1 MSPPDDDSASS
12 APTSS
17 SRPEADSH
25 EADSHEADPLLALL
39 AHAPDILTP
48 EALALRAGDRIG
60 HYEVEAPLGRG
71 GMGVVYRARDTRL
84 RRTVALKLLS
94 LRDSA
99 WRARLLHEARAAAS
113 VHHPCI
119 ATVYSVEEVDG
130 WAFLTMEL
138 VEGEPLSGVLS
149 RRRPPLEEARALAQQ
164 VAEALA
170 AAHAAG
176 VVHRDLKPANVLVR
190 PDGQVKLLDFGL
202 ARFVHGPA
210 GDEHGPGE
218 ELPGTVAGTPPY
230 MSPEQRRGEPAGPPS
245 DVFSFGLVL
254 YELLTGRPPEGGR
267 PAAPGAHALSPA
279 ARASLAAATSPPLA
293 RVVERCL
300 WSAPAARFPHAG
312 ELASALRATWPV
324 SPPARRWPWPL
335 AAVVTGVALLGAWR
349 SWPRAEPP
357 PPASLQARRVT
368 AFEPDAWIQDVTLGP
383 DGDTL
388 AYVERRGTLSLQR
401 VDAEEPFARLEPPA
415 GLRIRQLSWSTE
427 QGLLTTLVDARRGN
441 QSVWRLSPPSGTW
454 RRLLPEG
461 SDAVDSPTGR
471 HLAYLAHGAVWV
483 ARADGTRP
491 RRVSP
496 GSSTHS
502 TAPLCFSPDGAFLA
516 YLRWDEPGGAHAL
529 VILPVEG
536 GPERVV
542 LRDWRLGLPGGV
554 GAFVWLPGRL
564 WMSLA
569 DVGTDEEGS
578 NLWEL
583 PLSGSGEPL
592 GPLRQ
597 RTFWSGSVLSAPSVS
612 ARSGRLAFNRSRLHY
627 RTFVAPLEPGPRL
640 GAARKLSRSQRSERL
655 AGWSADGA
663 YVWVTTN
670 LQGAYSLTGHPLE
683 DGPPLKLSEP
693 EAWVTHARATPDGGL
708 LYWRVPPE
716 PARPPSLLYQA
727 PGAPGPRRLLGLE
740 EPAARPP
747 FAPPPMEA
755 AARCVSPAHAR
766 SAPTPCVLATQRGQ
780 GTTFFALEPETGR
793 QRELFRLEETRVPL
807 GAQWDVSPDG
817 LRIAHA
823 EPRPGQPAEV
833 RSLDGQP
840 VGWHIGAEGCQGPT
854 SLAWAADGRGLFFTS
869 ACDGTSRFAL
879 HHQDERGHTTEL
891 LSSPSTYFRYVAASP
906 DGRHLAWSTLE
917 LDNDVWLVDL
927 EAP

>member
-1 MSPPDDDSASS
+1 MSPPADDSASS
-12 APTSS
+12 APTFDLQ
-17 SRPEADSH
+17 PEADSR
-25 EADSHEADPLLALL
+25 EADSLLALL

-130 WAFLTMEL
+130 WAFLAMEL
-138 VEGEPLSGVLS
+138 VEGEPLSEVLS
-149 RRRPPLEEARALAQQ
+149 RRQLPLEEARALAQQ

-202 ARFVHGPA
+202 ARFVQEPA
-210 GDEHGPGE
+210 GGENGPLE
-218 ELPGTVAGTPPY
+218 APPGAVAGTPPY

-254 YELLTGRPPEGGR
+254 YEMLTGRLPEGWR
-267 PAAPGAHALSPA
+267 PATLGEHALSPA

-300 WSAPAARFPHAG
+300 WSAPAARFPHA
-312 ELASALRATWPV
+312 EALASALRATRPV
-324 SPPARRWPWPL
+324 SPPVRRWPWLL
-335 AAVVTGVALLGAWR
+335 AAVGTGAVLAGAWL
-349 SWPRAEPP
+349 SWLRAEPP
-357 PPASLQARRVT
+357 PPTSLQARRLT

-401 VDAEEPFARLEPPA
+401 VEAQEPFARLEPPP
-415 GLRIRQLSWSTE
+415 GQRIRQLSWRTE
-427 QGLLTTLVDARRGN
+427 QGLLITLVDAQRGS
-441 QSVWRLSPPSGTW
+441 QSVWRLSPPAGTW

-483 ARADGTRP
+483 ARADGTGP
-491 RRVSP
+491 RRVGP
-496 GSSTHS
+496 ERPAHA
-502 TAPLCFSPDGAFLA
+502 TAPLCFSPDGAYLA
-516 YLRWDEPGGAHAL
+516 YLRWDEPGGVHAL
-529 VILPVEG
+529 VVVPVQG

-542 LRDWRLGLPGGV
+542 LRDWRLGHPGGV

-564 WMSLA
+564 LMSLA

-583 PLSGSGEPL
+583 PLSASGEPL

-597 RTFWSGSVLSAPSVS
+597 RTFWNGSVLSAPSAS
-612 ARSGRLAFNRSRLHY
+612 ARSGRLAFNRSRFRY

-640 GAARKLSRSQRSERL
+640 GAARKLSRLQRSERL

-670 LQGAYSLTGHPLE
+670 LQGAFSLVGHPLG
-683 DGPPLKLSEP
+683 DGPPLRLSEP
-693 EAWVTHARATPDGGL
+693 QAWVTHARATPEGGV

-727 PGAPGPRRLLGLE
+727 PGAPGPRSLLDLE
-740 EPAARPP
+740 EPASRPP

-755 AARCVSPAHAR
+755 AVRCVNPAHAR

-780 GTTFFALEPETGR
+780 GTTFFALEPGTGL
-793 QRELFRLEETRVPL
+793 QRKLFHLEGPHATL

-833 RSLDGQP
+833 RGLEGQP
-840 VGWHIGAEGCQGPT
+840 MGWRIRAEGCQGPT

-869 ACDGTSRFAL
+869 PCEGTSRFAL
-879 HHQDERGHTTEL
+879 HYQDERGHTTEL
-891 LSSPSTYFRYVAASP
+891 LSSPSTYYRYVAASP

-927 EAP
+927 GEP